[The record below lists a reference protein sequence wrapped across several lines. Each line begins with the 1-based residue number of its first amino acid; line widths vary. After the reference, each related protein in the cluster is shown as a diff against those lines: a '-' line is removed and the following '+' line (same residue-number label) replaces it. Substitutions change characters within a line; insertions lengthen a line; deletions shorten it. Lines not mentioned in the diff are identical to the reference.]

1 MFTTAGRSRC
11 RWDRC
16 SYYHLKILAPFCK
29 TMGIRVL
36 FIVII
41 LLIVYI
47 YIYSVRNCL
56 YSDAEKLDLRATC
69 NSARYDTEADESIVQ
84 AAILRLRGMLCVNCS
99 WMLQL

>member
-1 MFTTAGRSRC
+1 MPLGQMF
-11 RWDRC
+11 
-16 SYYHLKILAPFCK
+16 
-29 TMGIRVL
+29 
-36 FIVII
+36 
-41 LLIVYI
+41 LLSPEDPGALLQDDGHQSFVYSDHFANCV